1 MERVDIDRQAYEE
14 MLAIARSANPHPRVG
29 LLGGTGGVVRSIYP
43 LGSQGSTAQQVAVS
57 PEEARVA
64 RELITAAGEELM
76 GDFSSFRTLS
86 DDGARVLP
94 LAYGSGSFD
103 ILRGDH
109 SAVWIS
115 IRLDWSPLFRPPQA
129 PNGTPKVNATA
140 FSRLDSPAPQSQT
153 VQLRIVESRGDARFV
168 RLGRDVKTGTDV
180 RLSTAERRQGL
191 YVIGKTGM
199 GKSTLLESLI
209 VQDMEAGLGLCLLDP
224 HGDLVDAVLARVPPD
239 READVVLLDLG
250 DDQYPFGLNL
260 FECAN
265 LADRKLVGR
274 IATQAVEVF
283 EKLWGDI
290 SWGPQL
296 AQVLRNCA
304 YTLIANQGY
313 TMTEIRR
320 LLLDS
325 RFRERLVEQV
335 SNPQVR
341 EFWKLEYEPMR
352 PHEQLQLVRSTLNKV
367 DEFLTPTVYPIVGF
381 GRTTV
386 DLRELMDS
394 GGILLVKLGIGEVGA
409 SAVSLIGSMLVGQIF
424 NAALSR
430 QELPAAER
438 RQFNLYADEYHRFAT
453 PAFAELLA
461 EARKYAMATTLA
473 HQFRDQLTDAPNRG
487 ATLNAGS
494 LVVFAVHG
502 EDAEELAKQFDRTPP
517 RPEIAGQRPKLSV
530 SQDPIGHLV
539 RAGHSDDRVRVTVAE
554 RLQELV
560 HAKQTLKE
568 GDVWGAGN
576 YWSGSTAIETGLRL
590 INEYLVE
597 LMEGRLSMGTNAE
610 ASKILHICEVLRG
623 ALEIAP
629 DAQPRQSWRS
639 RVPPETST
647 ALDEYLRHS
656 VAQSDPAARNEAKEL
671 FVLARQAA
679 APRRDDGQ
687 GPQPE
692 QIARSELLNLDRFVA
707 WLRGL
712 GNALATTPILVDSGQ
727 WEPYFDKPRT
737 YADIE
742 AEIASDLVSMPKYR
756 ARYRVQT
763 AEGTLH
769 TPEFEPR
776 ETSAEARAMTERIK
790 ERTRERFC
798 APIETVL
805 DSIAE
810 RQRDADPDSA
820 TKRRVSLEE

>member
-1 MERVDIDRQAYEE
+1 MERVDIDRHAYEE
-14 MLAIARSANPHPRVG
+14 IFAIARRADPYPRLG
-29 LLGGTGGVVRSIYP
+29 LLGGTGGVVRSVYV
-43 LGSQGSTAQQVAVS
+43 LGSQRSTAKKVTVS
-57 PEEARVA
+57 SEEARA
-64 RELITAAGEELM
+64 LRERITSAGEELM
-76 GDFSSFRTLS
+76 GHFASSRTLS
-86 DDGARVLP
+86 HDGATVLP
-94 LAYGSGSFD
+94 YAFESGY
-103 ILRGDH
+103 IHTLRGDE
-109 SAVWIS
+109 AVHWIS
-115 IRLDWSPLFRPPQA
+115 IGLDCSPMLRPPGA
-129 PNGTPKVNATA
+129 SHGTPVASATVL
-140 FSRLDSPAPQSQT
+140 SGLDSPDPQVQD
-153 VQLRIVESRGDARFV
+153 VQLRVVDSRGDARFV
-168 RLGRDVKTGTDV
+168 RLGQDVKTGIDV
-180 RLSTAERRQGL
+180 RLNTAERRQGL

-239 READVVLLDLG
+239 READVVLLDLA
-250 DDQYPFGLNL
+250 DDGYPFGLNL
-260 FECAN
+260 FECAD
-265 LADRKLVGR
+265 LTDRKLVGR
-274 IATQAVEVF
+274 VATQAVEVF

-367 DEFLTPTVYPIVGF
+367 DEFLTPTVYPIVGL

-386 DLRELMDS
+386 DLREVMDT

-517 RPEIAGQRPKLSV
+517 PPEVAGQHPKLSI

-539 RAGHSDDRVRVTVAE
+539 RAGHSDERVRAAVAE
-554 RLQELV
+554 RLQEWV
-560 HAKQTLKE
+560 HARQTLKE
-568 GDVWGAGN
+568 GEVWGAGN
-576 YWSGSTAIETGLRL
+576 YWSGSTAFEIGLRQ
-590 INEYLVE
+590 INDYLVE
-597 LMEGRLSMGTNAE
+597 LMEGRLTMGTGAE
-610 ASKILHICEVLRG
+610 ASKIAGICEVLRG
-623 ALEIAP
+623 VLQIAP
-629 DAQPRQSWRS
+629 DARPRQSGRALL
-639 RVPPETST
+639 PAETSQ
-647 ALDEYLRHS
+647 ALEEYLRQL
-656 VAQSDPAARNEAKEL
+656 VAQSDPAARDAAQEA
-671 FVLARQAA
+671 FILARQSV

-692 QIARSELLNLDRFVA
+692 QIAHRELFHLDRFVV
-707 WLRGL
+707 WLRSL
-712 GNALATTPILVDSGQ
+712 GKALATAPILVDSGQ
-727 WEPYFDKPRT
+727 WEPRYEKPRT

-742 AEIASDLVSMPKYR
+742 AEIASDLVGLPKYR
-756 ARYRVQT
+756 ARYRAQT

-790 ERTRERFC
+790 ERTRQRYC
-798 APIETVL
+798 APIQTVL
-805 DSIAE
+805 DSIVE
-810 RQRDADPDSA
+810 RQRGAGPESA
-820 TKRRVSLEE
+820 TKRRIPLEE